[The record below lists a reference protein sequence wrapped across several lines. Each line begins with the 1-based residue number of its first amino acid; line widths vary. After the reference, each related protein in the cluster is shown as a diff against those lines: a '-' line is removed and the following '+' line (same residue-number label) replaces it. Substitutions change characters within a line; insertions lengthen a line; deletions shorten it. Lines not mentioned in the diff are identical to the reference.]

1 MKKILCLCFSLL
13 IISGCKKDGRTV
25 NYEYSEGDLKLTI
38 TRNYII
44 IDSCTG
50 FNGFDQAFWIYNK
63 TISRSDSVA
72 CRKLLERLL
81 KK

>member
-1 MKKILCLCFSLL
+1 VIA
-13 IISGCKKDGRTV
+13 GCEDGRAV

-38 TRNYII
+38 TRDYII

-50 FNGFDQAFWIYNK
+50 FNRFGQAYWIHNK
-63 TISRSDSVA
+63 TINRSDSVA
-72 CRKLLERLL
+72 CSKLLERLL

>member
-1 MKKILCLCFSLL
+1 MLCLCFSIFLL
-13 IISGCKKDGRTV
+13 IGCTKEGRNV
-25 NYEYSEGDLKLTI
+25 SYEYSEGDLKLTF
-38 TRNYII
+38 TRDYII

-50 FNGFDQAFWIYNK
+50 FNGFNQVWWVYEK

-72 CRKLLERLL
+72 CNELLERLL

>member
-1 MKKILCLCFSLL
+1 MLCLCFSILLL
-13 IISGCKKDGRTV
+13 IGCTKEGRNV
-25 NYEYSEGDLKLTI
+25 SYEYSEGDLKLTF
-38 TRNYII
+38 TRDYII

-50 FNGFDQAFWIYNK
+50 FNGFNQAWWVYEK

-72 CRKLLERLL
+72 CNELLERLL

>member
-1 MKKILCLCFSLL
+1 MKKILCLCFNILLL
-13 IISGCKKDGRTV
+13 IGCTKEGRNV
-25 NYEYSEGDLKLTI
+25 SYEYSEGDLKLTF
-38 TRNYII
+38 TRDYII

-50 FNGFDQAFWIYNK
+50 FNGFNQAWWVYEK

-72 CRKLLERLL
+72 CNELLERLL